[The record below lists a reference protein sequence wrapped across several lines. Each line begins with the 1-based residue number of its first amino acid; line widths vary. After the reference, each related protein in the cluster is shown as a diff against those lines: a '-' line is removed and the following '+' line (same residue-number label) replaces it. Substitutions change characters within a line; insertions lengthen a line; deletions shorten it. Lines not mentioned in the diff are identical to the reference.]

1 MAEIIE
7 KKEITLEGATAI
19 EAFPG
24 VGLVGH
30 IAGSYLIS
38 AMEMKM
44 IGYIR
49 SENLPPLSIV
59 YEGTIIPPLR
69 IYTHENLVLFICDI
83 PLPSEAVNE
92 ITTEIAEYLKKKKIK
107 KSLSLAGIGVGKQ
120 GEKVYAAVTEKE
132 LLEDLNF
139 DPLEIGSIVG
149 ASGSLLL
156 ECKRKNIPGIG
167 LLAETIGN
175 VPDPRAS
182 AMLVEK
188 LSDMLGFKIDVS
200 PLLEEAEE
208 VEERFQQMMENL
220 RRKEESEGKGE
231 YIPMY
236 R

>member
-7 KKEITLEGATAI
+7 KKETTLEGATAI

-30 IAGSYLIS
+30 IAGSYIIS
-38 AMEMKM
+38 ALDMEM
-44 IGYIR
+44 IGYIT

-59 YEGTIIPPLR
+59 YEGAVIPPLR

-92 ITTEIAEYLKKKKIK
+92 ITTEIADFIEKKKVKQ
-107 KSLSLAGIGVGKQ
+107 SLSLAGIGVGKQ
-120 GEKVYAAVTEKE
+120 GEKVYAAATETKI
-132 LLEDLNF
+132 LDDLGME
-139 DPLEIGSIVG
+139 PLKIGSIVG

-156 ECKRKNIPGIG
+156 ECKRRDIPGIG

-182 AMLVEK
+182 AMLVET
-188 LSDMLGFKIDVS
+188 LADMMGFKIDIE

-220 RRKEESEGKGE
+220 RRKEEAEGKGE
-231 YIPMY
+231 YVPMY